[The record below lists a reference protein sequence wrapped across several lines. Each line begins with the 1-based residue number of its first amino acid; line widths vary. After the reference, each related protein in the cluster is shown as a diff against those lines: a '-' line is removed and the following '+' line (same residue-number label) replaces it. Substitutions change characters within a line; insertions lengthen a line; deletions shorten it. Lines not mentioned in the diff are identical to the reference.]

1 MVLGGGIAV
10 KGIDPLNKNRVG
22 ELTRLMREREWDAMV
37 LYGHSWRKE
46 FFRCLLNVNFTGPH
60 SAVILLPTGEVS
72 ALVSNPWDRESVS
85 AVLDGDVLLAADF
98 ENGLRKR
105 FSGSQGMIVGIAGV
119 ELMEARF
126 VEGILRAT
134 SKDPLSAS
142 LAVEELRRVKSPD
155 EIELIQ
161 RACVLADRG
170 YQCFTEVIEVGMKE
184 YELVAEV
191 ESFVKS
197 NGAEDNFMLIAS
209 GGTEVVGMKPPTDRK
224 FKTGDSVTTELSPQV
239 GGYYAQICRTLV
251 IGEPNAG
258 QMESFRIFSEA
269 QNAGQ
274 QFLKPGV
281 DIADVARVQ
290 NDVFRKYGYGD
301 YTGPKYT
308 RVRGHGLGLYLDE
321 NPHVLEDVNYVV
333 KEGMVLIVHPNTYL
347 PLSGYMVFGDTL
359 LVTAEGCV
367 ALNTT
372 PRKLFEK
379 EA

>member
-1 MVLGGGIAV
+1 M
-10 KGIDPLNKNRVG
+10 KGNDRLNKNRAS
-22 ELTRLMREREWDAMV
+22 ELERLMSDHEWGALV
-37 LYGHSWRKE
+37 LYGQSWRKE
-46 FFRCLLNVNFTGPH
+46 FFRCLLNVNFAGPH
-60 SAVILLPTGEVS
+60 AAAVLLPSGEVS
-72 ALVSNPWDRESVS
+72 VFVSNPWDRESVR
-85 AVLDGDVLLAADF
+85 AAFDGDVLFAPDL
-98 ENGLRKR
+98 EEGLRKR
-105 FSGSQGMIVGIAGV
+105 FSGSPGMTVAIAGM

-126 VEGILRAT
+126 VEAVHRAT
-134 SKDPLSAS
+134 GKNPVSAS
-142 LAVEELRRVKSPD
+142 PEVEELRRVKTPD
-155 EIELIQ
+155 EVELIQ
-161 RACVLADRG
+161 QACVLADRG
-170 YQCFTEVIEVGMKE
+170 YEYFTEVIEVGMKE

-224 FKTGDSVTTELSPQV
+224 FRNGDSVTTELSPQV

-251 IGEPNAG
+251 IGQPNAG
-258 QMESFRIFSEA
+258 QIESFRIFSEA

-274 QFLKPGV
+274 EFLKPGV

-308 RVRGHGLGLYLDE
+308 RVRGHNLGLYLDE

-359 LVTAEGCV
+359 RVTRDGCV

-372 PRKLFEK
+372 PKKLFEK
-379 EA
+379 EG

>member
-1 MVLGGGIAV
+1 M
-10 KGIDPLNKNRVG
+10 KGIDPLNKSRVG
-22 ELTRLMREREWDAMV
+22 KLTKLMSDHNWGAMV

-46 FFRCLLNVNFTGPH
+46 FFRCLLNVNFSGPH
-60 SAVILLPTGEVS
+60 AAVVLLPSGEISVV
-72 ALVSNPWDRESVS
+72 VSNPWDRESVS

-98 ENGLRKR
+98 EKGLRKR
-105 FSGSQGMIVGIAGV
+105 FSGSRGMVVAVAGM

-126 VEGILRAT
+126 VEGILEAT
-134 SKDPLSAS
+134 SANPVSAS
-142 LAVEELRRVKSPD
+142 LAVEELRRVKTPD
-155 EIELIQ
+155 EIELMQ
-161 RACVLADRG
+161 QACVLADRG
-170 YQCFTEVIEVGMKE
+170 YQYFTEVIEAGMKE

-224 FKTGDSVTTELSPQV
+224 FKKGDSVTTELSPQV

-258 QMESFRIFSEA
+258 QIESFRIFSEA

-274 QFLKPGV
+274 DFLRPGV

-301 YTGPKYT
+301 YTGSKYT

-359 LVTAEGCV
+359 LVTAQGCV

-379 EA
+379 EG

>member
-1 MVLGGGIAV
+1 MVLGGGIAL

>member
-1 MVLGGGIAV
+1 VVLGGGVAL
-10 KGIDPLNKNRVG
+10 KDKAALNKHRLR
-22 ELTRLMREREWDAMV
+22 ELRKLMDDQKWDAMV

-46 FFRCLLNVNFTGPH
+46 FFRCLLNVNFAGPH
-60 SAVILLPTGEVS
+60 AALVLLPSGEVS
-72 ALVSNPWDRESVS
+72 ALVSDLWDREFVS
-85 AVLDGDVLLAADF
+85 AALDGSVLFAADF
-98 ENGLRKR
+98 EKGLSGR
-105 FSGSQGMIVGIAGV
+105 FSGSNGMNVAIAGM
-119 ELMEARF
+119 EIMEARF
-126 VEGILRAT
+126 VEGIRRAT
-134 SKDPLSAS
+134 NKNPLSAT
-142 LAVEELRRVKSPD
+142 LAVEELRRVKTPD

-161 RACVLADRG
+161 RASVLADRG
-170 YQCFTEVIEVGMKE
+170 YQYFTEVIEVGMKE

-197 NGAEDNFMLIAS
+197 NGAEDNFMIIAS

-224 FKTGDSVTTELSPQV
+224 FEKGDSVTTELSPQV

-251 IGEPNAG
+251 IGEPNAE
-258 QMESFRIFSEA
+258 QIESFRIFSEA
-269 QNAGQ
+269 QKAGQ
-274 QFLKPGV
+274 EFLRPGV

-308 RVRGHGLGLYLDE
+308 RVRGHNLGLYLDE

-359 LVTAEGCV
+359 LVTAGGCV
-367 ALNTT
+367 PLNTT
-372 PRKLFEK
+372 QKKLFEK
-379 EA
+379 VG

>member
-1 MVLGGGIAV
+1 MVLGGGIAL

-22 ELTRLMREREWDAMV
+22 ELTKLMREREWDAMV

-105 FSGSQGMIVGIAGV
+105 FSGSQGMIVGIAGL

-142 LAVEELRRVKSPD
+142 LAVEELRRVKTPD

-170 YQCFTEVIEVGMKE
+170 YQYFTEVIEVGMKE

-274 QFLKPGV
+274 EFLKPGV